1 MAPLNRLEE
10 IFAEFLD
17 WKTETWDAGFLIK
30 YLATT
35 THSNLRQSIL
45 GFTAMCRFYIG
56 KFPKEAILSGG
67 FMMTLSSTTS
77 GMCAAPLAT
86 TPVPQPK
93 SAAPPLAMQ
102 PSSGFFVTQR
112 GTVGAPQIMRMTMT
126 TNIGLSAPLSKSQA

>member
-30 YLATT
+30 YLATA

-56 KFPKEAILSGG
+56 KFPNEAILSGG
-67 FMMTLSSTTS
+67 LMMTLSSTTS
-77 GMCAAPLAT
+77 GTCATPLRTTPIPQSNGAAPQLAT
-86 TPVPQPK
+86 Q
-93 SAAPPLAMQ
+93 L
-102 PSSGFFVTQR
+102 PSGSFLTQ
-112 GTVGAPQIMRMTMT
+112 
-126 TNIGLSAPLSKSQA
+126 L